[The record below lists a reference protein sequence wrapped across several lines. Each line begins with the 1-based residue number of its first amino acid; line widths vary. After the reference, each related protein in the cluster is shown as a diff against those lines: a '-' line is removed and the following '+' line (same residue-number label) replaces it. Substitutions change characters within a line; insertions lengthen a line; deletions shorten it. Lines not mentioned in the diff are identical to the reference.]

1 MEKTRLSSKGQ
12 VILPKSVRDAHRWPP
27 GTEFIVEDTAEG
39 VLLRLAKPLPPT
51 RLEDVVGCLRY
62 AGKPKTLGH
71 MEAAIRS
78 EVITSTWSRS
88 ILTCWF
94 GC

>member
-12 VILPKSVRDAHRWPP
+12 VILPKSVRDAHRWLP
-27 GTEFIVEDTAEG
+27 GTEFIVEDTADG
-39 VLLRLAKPLPPT
+39 VLLRSAKPLPPT

-62 AGKPKTLGH
+62 AGKPKTLGQ

-78 EVITSTWSRS
+78 EVKARR
-88 ILTCWF
+88 
-94 GC
+94 GRGRY